1 MRVTMEFNGLI
12 ISSLKYVDIYMQF
25 LGRGLHIILQS
36 VGLVPYEP
44 AKLHGSYGFV
54 G

>member
-1 MRVTMEFNGLI
+1 MEFNGLI

-25 LGRGLHIILQS
+25 FGRGLYFILQS

-44 AKLHGSYGFV
+44 AKLQGLYGFV